1 MRFSKFNIGR
11 NPPSFLEPWRRWSK
25 IRSLLGRWVLF
36 RWLVFLTIPGSPSS
50 LWFSLVCGYITLLLL
65 VLEDSFL
72 YHYEDIY
79 PLSFHLR
86 VHVFFLMMPEPW
98 NVYVEF
104 LSHSLMRTVVILAGR
119 ISAHQRRPCFESLAN
134 LKLSALSWSTSKIF
148 SSENIRAKC
157 RHTQQLLLGLFCF

>member
-1 MRFSKFNIGR
+1 MRFSKFSIDR

-65 VLEDSFL
+65 VLEDSFFISL
-72 YHYEDIY
+72 WGY
-79 PLSFHLR
+79 LSSLLSPEGSRFLFDDAWTLKR
-86 VHVFFLMMPEPW
+86 VC
-98 NVYVEF
+98 EF

-119 ISAHQRRPCFESLAN
+119 ISAYQRRPCFESLAN
-134 LKLSALSWSTSKIF
+134 LKLSALSWSTFFFPSK
-148 SSENIRAKC
+148 NIRAKC